1 LNTQTTFA
9 TQSRHVVRRAAEA
22 DVRCGRIC
30 SALLASVGFAAF
42 LLVSAPALAATAL
55 NLNTATTFGI
65 VAGSTFTNTAA
76 GTTVNGDICY
86 TTLPLVAATSPNPPV
101 VPCTPQIKLTDLPNA
116 LADLNAQALAATCT
130 PIGAAVDLSLIAI
143 GGGTPGVFPPG
154 CYKSTG
160 AMSVGSAITLSGNGV
175 YIFKPNGALNT
186 ANGSIVNLAGACA
199 GNVFW
204 GPTAT
209 TLGANS
215 IFVGSV
221 LDDTSVITLGHLAT
235 WTGRALAFGVGGTVT
250 TDANTITVPAACLAP
265 PPTVTVTKV
274 SNGGVGPFSFTGNNG
289 FAPQTITTV
298 TSGTGVAGATQTL
311 TAAGVI
317 TAITES
323 APPAG
328 FVLASIT
335 CTGLGAG
342 GTATP
347 VIATGTVTL
356 DAAATATGAAI
367 ACTFTNTFAGSQAP
381 IPTLSEWA
389 MILLAA
395 LLSIAG
401 FAAMRRRAR

>member
-1 LNTQTTFA
+1 MPLPTSNQRGRHAKDNSLRREVILNAQTAFA
-9 TQSRHVVRRAAEA
+9 TQSRHVVRRVAEA

-42 LLVSAPALAATAL
+42 FLVSAPALAATAPI
-55 NLNTATTFGI
+55 LNTAAPFGI

-86 TTLPLVAATSPNPPV
+86 TTAPAVAATSLNPPV

-130 PIGAAVDLSLIAI
+130 AIGAAVDLSLIAI

-186 ANGSIVNLAGACA
+186 ALGSIVNLAAGACA

-250 TDANTITVPAACLAP
+250 TDANTITVPLAC
-265 PPTVTVTKV
+265 
-274 SNGGVGPFSFTGNNG
+274 
-289 FAPQTITTV
+289 
-298 TSGTGVAGATQTL
+298 
-311 TAAGVI
+311 AAG
-317 TAITES
+317 
-323 APPAG
+323 
-328 FVLASIT
+328 
-335 CTGLGAG
+335 GLGG
-342 GTATP
+342 G
-347 VIATGTVTL
+347 
-356 DAAATATGAAI
+356 GA
-367 ACTFTNTFAGSQAP
+367 
-381 IPTLSEWA
+381 IPALSEWA
-389 MILLAA
+389 MIMLAA
-395 LLSIAG
+395 LLAIAG
-401 FAAMRRRAR
+401 FVAMRRQAR